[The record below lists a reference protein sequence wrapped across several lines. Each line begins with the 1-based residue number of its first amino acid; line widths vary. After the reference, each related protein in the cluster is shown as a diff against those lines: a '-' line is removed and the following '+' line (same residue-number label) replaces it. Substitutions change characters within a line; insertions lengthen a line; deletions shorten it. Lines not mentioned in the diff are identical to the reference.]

1 MHHSQTGSAGIMLPD
16 MQAISS
22 PSNPF
27 FKQCKLWLEKSKKR
41 KQDSVVLVEGMHE
54 IECALRGGCEPLHW
68 VQPDDKEFDSQDLAS
83 RFSSQYELSASLFSQ
98 LVLRKSGQVALAVLR
113 QPQESVFELSNK
125 GRYLVVESVEKPGNL
140 GAILRSVDASGIE
153 GVVICDPKVDVY
165 NPQVIRNSVGSVFSV
180 PVWVVSAEEAYA
192 QIEAKQLRLYSTFM
206 EQSESFWTADLGLGC
221 AVVIGTEHEGVSGYW
236 KGKCQNIQ
244 IPMQGSVD
252 SLNVSVAAALLVFEM
267 ARRS

>member
-1 MHHSQTGSAGIMLPD
+1 MPPNQTGSVGIMPPD
-16 MQAISS
+16 MQSISS

-54 IECALRGGCEPLHW
+54 IECALRGKCEPLHW
-68 VQPDDKEFDSQDLAS
+68 VQPDDKEFEVQDLAS
-83 RFSSQYELSASLFSQ
+83 RFPSQYELSSTLFSQ

-113 QPQESVFELSNK
+113 QPQVSAFELSNK

-153 GVVICDPKVDVY
+153 GVIICDPKVDVF

-192 QIEAKQLRLYSTFM
+192 EIAAKQLRLYSTFM
-206 EQSESFWTADLGLGC
+206 EQSESFWTADLGPGC
-221 AVVIGTEHEGVSGYW
+221 AVVIGTEHEGVSDFW
-236 KGKCQNIQ
+236 KDKGENIQ

>member
-1 MHHSQTGSAGIMLPD
+1 

-22 PSNPF
+22 THNPF

-41 KQDSVVLVEGMHE
+41 KQDSVVLVEGVHE
-54 IECALRGGCEPLHW
+54 IECAMRGGCEPLHW
-68 VQPDDKEFDSQDLAS
+68 IQSDELELEVHELAS
-83 RFSSQYELSASLFSQ
+83 RFPSQYELHSSLFSQ
-98 LVLRKSGQVALAVLR
+98 LVIRKSGQVALAVLR
-113 QPQESVFELSNK
+113 QPQASSFALSPQ

-165 NPQVIRNSVGSVFSV
+165 NSQVIRNSVGSVFSV
-180 PVWVVSAEEAYA
+180 PIWVVSAQEAFEE
-192 QIEAKQLRLYSTFM
+192 IKSKQLRLYSTFM
-206 EQSESFWTADLGLGC
+206 EQSESFWTADLGAGC
-221 AVVIGTEHEGVSGYW
+221 AVVIGTEHEGVSNFW
-236 KGKCQNIQ
+236 KGKGQNVQ

>member
-1 MHHSQTGSAGIMLPD
+1 

-41 KQDSVVLVEGMHE
+41 HQDSVVLVEGMHE
-54 IECALRGGCEPLHW
+54 IECALRGGCQPLHW
-68 VQPDDKEFDSQDLAS
+68 VQPDSMGHLADHLAS
-83 RFSSQYELSASLFSQ
+83 RFDSQYELSSALFSQ

-113 QPQESVFELSNK
+113 QPPALPFQLTSK

-140 GAILRSVDASGIE
+140 GAILRSVDASGID
-153 GVVICDPKVDVY
+153 GVLVCDPKVDIY

-180 PVWVVSAEEAYA
+180 PLWVASPDQVYAE
-192 QIEAKQLRLYSTFM
+192 IKSKQLRLYSTYM
-206 EQSESFWTADLGLGC
+206 EQSESYWNANLGPGC
-221 AVVIGTEHEGVSGYW
+221 AVVIGAEHDGVSAFW
-236 KGKCQNIQ
+236 SGKCQNIQ
-244 IPMQGSVD
+244 IPMCGSVD

>member
-1 MHHSQTGSAGIMLPD
+1 M
-16 MQAISS
+16 
-22 PSNPF
+22 
-27 FKQCKLWLEKSKKR
+27 
-41 KQDSVVLVEGMHE
+41 EGLHE
-54 IECALRGGCEPLHW
+54 IECAMRGGCEPLYW
-68 VQPDDKEFDSQDLAS
+68 IQSDDRDVEAYELAS
-83 RFSSQYELSASLFSQ
+83 RFPSQYEFSSSLFSQ
-98 LVLRKSGQVALAVLR
+98 LVVRKTGQVALAVLR
-113 QPQESVFELSNK
+113 QPQESSFELSKN

-165 NPQVIRNSVGSVFSV
+165 NSQVIRNSVGSVFSV

-192 QIEAKQLRLYSTFM
+192 EIAAKELRLYSTFM
-206 EQSESFWTADLGLGC
+206 EQSQSIWTADLGAGC
-221 AVVIGTEHEGVSGYW
+221 AVVIGTEHEGVSDYW
-236 KGKCQNIQ
+236 KGKGQNIQ